1 MTRLEAGS
9 LLLALTA
16 ASLGCE
22 KLPAAPDLPNELP
35 TAAFFYS
42 PVSPINAGQ
51 TAVDFNASGSQDR
64 DGTIVSYIWDFGDGT
79 EPKTTDVP
87 TIRHTFPDTPAR
99 CMLITYGVSLIV
111 VDDKGGRGVTSQ
123 GVTVTELPSP
133 TALECQPPK

>member
-1 MTRLEAGS
+1 MTRLQAGS
-9 LLLALTA
+9 LLLALTT

-35 TAAFFYS
+35 IAAFFYS

-51 TAVDFNASGSQDR
+51 TAVDFNAIGSHDS

-79 EPKTTDVP
+79 TPQTAEVP

-111 VDDKGGRGVTSQ
+111 VDDKGGRGVASE
-123 GVTVTELPSP
+123 GVTVTELPPP
-133 TALECQPPK
+133 TALECQPAR